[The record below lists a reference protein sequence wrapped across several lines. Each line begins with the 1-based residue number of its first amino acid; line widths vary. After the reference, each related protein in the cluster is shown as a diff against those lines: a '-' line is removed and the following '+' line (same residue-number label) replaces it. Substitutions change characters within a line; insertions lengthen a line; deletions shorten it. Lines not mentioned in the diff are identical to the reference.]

1 MGGMCRIG
9 ARQSNAIACPF
20 AGYVS
25 SERTTQPNGLRYTR
39 EPMPPFG
46 HRDTRYSGYP
56 AEPAGRAFS
65 RDPGRSEPRSAQ
77 AKPGIRLDESTVIK
91 YLSMAGG
98 DPEQAARL
106 PPFMPASAAYA
117 RSVPPGWPAC
127 EINLIAPKPPWI
139 LLALVVAA
147 NAAPYAAPRT

>member
-20 AGYVS
+20 AGYVRIA
-25 SERTTQPNGLRYTR
+25 RTPQPHGLRDTR

-98 DPEQAARL
+98 GPEQAAR
-106 PPFMPASAAYA
+106 AG
-117 RSVPPGWPAC
+117 R
-127 EINLIAPKPPWI
+127 
-139 LLALVVAA
+139 LLARFGGPPALRPPVL
-147 NAAPYAAPRT
+147 APLQIHPISP

>member
-20 AGYVS
+20 AGYVRIA
-25 SERTTQPNGLRYTR
+25 RTTQPHGLRDTR

-65 RDPGRSEPRSAQ
+65 RGPGRSEPPSAR
-77 AKPGIRLDESTVIK
+77 AKAGVRHDGSSLIK
-91 YLSMAGG
+91 
-98 DPEQAARL
+98 D
-106 PPFMPASAAYA
+106 
-117 RSVPPGWPAC
+117 
-127 EINLIAPKPPWI
+127 
-139 LLALVVAA
+139 LALQGMG
-147 NAAPYAAPRT
+147 